1 MKTSFYKLQGTG
13 NDFVAFDFRNAEF
26 PVQNLKK
33 LAPQLCDRRFGIGA
47 DGILALYPN
56 ELPDTEYSMLYLN
69 ADGSDAGMCGNGGR
83 CIARL
88 ATTLGVKDKHRFSV
102 YGHPYSVDV
111 DDENVTLSFPAN
123 PKLRSI
129 PDVDF
134 GEIQILHTGT
144 EHICIKV
151 SRSEVLDE
159 LEYLRKTG
167 KRLRFD
173 QRFAPKGT
181 NVNFYYPIDDESI
194 NLITYERGVEDL
206 TLSCGT
212 GSLAAAICHGH
223 TTHRNSIHV
232 FNTGGLVTCAF
243 NSSEQSNSFK
253 DLTLKGPAEIVFQ
266 GSIDIQ

>member
-1 MKTSFYKLQGTG
+1 MKTTFYKLQGTG
-13 NDFVAFDFRNAEF
+13 NDFVAFDFRDSEI

-33 LAPQLCDRRFGIGA
+33 LAPQICDRRFGIGA
-47 DGILALYPN
+47 DGILALYPS
-56 ELPDTEYSMLYLN
+56 EQLGTEYSMVYLN

-88 ATTLGVKDKHRFSV
+88 ATSLGVKNKHRFSV
-102 YGHPYSVDV
+102 HGHPYSVDV
-111 DDENVTLSFPAN
+111 NKEIVTLNFPAN
-123 PKLRSI
+123 PQLSSI

-134 GEIQILHTGT
+134 GEIKILHTGT

-151 SRSEVLDE
+151 SRSDTLHEFDF
-159 LEYLRKTG
+159 LRQAG

-173 QRFAPKGT
+173 QRFAPIGT
-181 NVNFYYPIDDESI
+181 NVNFYYPINDESI

-223 TTHRNSIHV
+223 TTNRNSINV
-232 FNTGGLVTCAF
+232 FNTGGLVICAF
-243 NSSEQSNSFK
+243 NSYEQSNSFK